1 MKRDWQLIKA
11 LLEYLEQALT
21 PQNIDQG
28 IFVPCPD
35 ALGAKCT
42 KEEIVYHLNL
52 CEEAGYITLSTSHG
66 VPRVKALT
74 WNGHNKL
81 DEFRG
86 SNLHK

>member
-35 ALGAKCT
+35 ALGTKCT
-42 KEEIVYHLNL
+42 KEEIAYHLNL
-52 CEEAGYITLSTSHG
+52 CEEAGYITLSASHG
-66 VPRVKALT
+66 IPRVKALT